1 MQALIC
7 CGAAF
12 PDARLGDTARN
23 RGTGIAG
30 WGSRTALFAETPR
43 SGSHRDVFP
52 GNHIAKQNRETV
64 CRAGMSP
71 VEDREDP
78 TPKRYLATPVAVD
91 PQRPPA
97 L

>member
-1 MQALIC
+1 MRGSAI
-7 CGAAF
+7 
-12 PDARLGDTARN
+12 RH
-23 RGTGIAG
+23 GTGAQESQDG
-30 WGSRTALFAETPR
+30 VRAPRYSQRRPVAEVTEMC
-43 SGSHRDVFP
+43 FP

>member
-1 MQALIC
+1 MC
-7 CGAAF
+7 
-12 PDARLGDTARN
+12 
-23 RGTGIAG
+23 
-30 WGSRTALFAETPR
+30 
-43 SGSHRDVFP
+43 FP